1 MLSFYLKS
9 ILLVSYA
16 VINLLILSNP
26 LAAKTL
32 HKERSLYRNIVI
44 SEKHQQRCLHFE
56 SRKKTIASQ
65 ACINLKN
72 PDELVFQYT
81 RSIMAGLAYKPKPK
95 RILIIGLGGGSLPNA
110 FAKILPQTQV
120 VSVEIDPAVRKLA
133 KQYFFYKE
141 SDKIKTVIQDGRV
154 YVKRA
159 LKQKQT
165 FDWIILDAFNGEYI
179 PEHLLT
185 VEFLTEVKNLLNQG
199 GIVSANTFTGSQ
211 LYHHESTTYQ
221 KVFSELRI
229 LRSSSKG
236 NRIIFACNC
245 SAIDIKLQL
254 DAALVEQ
261 LKPLNVDLLN
271 LVSRISSDIDWD
283 TQAKPLTDQFS
294 PANLLNR

>member
-1 MLSFYLKS
+1 MSLYYPKFIMFPCFVAL
-9 ILLVSYA
+9 
-16 VINLLILSNP
+16 NLLLLANP
-26 LAAKTL
+26 LVAKTL
-32 HKERSLYRNIVI
+32 HKEKSLYRNIVI
-44 SEKHQQRCLHFE
+44 SEKLQQRCLHFE
-56 SRKKTIASQ
+56 SRKKAIASQ

-81 RSIMAGLAYKPKPK
+81 RSIMAGLAYNSNPK

-110 FAKILPQTQV
+110 FAKILPQTEV
-120 VSVEIDPAVRKLA
+120 ISVEIDPAVRKLA
-133 KQYFFYKE
+133 KQYFFYNE
-141 SDKIKTVIQDGRV
+141 SDKIKSVIQDGRV

-185 VEFLTEVKNLLNQG
+185 VEFLTEVKNLLNKG

-221 KVFSELRI
+221 KVFPELRI
-229 LRSSSKG
+229 LKSSTKG
-236 NRIIFACNC
+236 NRIIFACHC
-245 SAIDIKLQL
+245 HAIDVKLGF
-254 DAALVEQ
+254 DSELVEQ
-261 LKPLNVDLLN
+261 LKVLNVNLPN
-271 LVSRISSDIDWD
+271 LVSRISAAVDWD
-283 TQAKPLTDQFS
+283 VSAKPLTDQFS